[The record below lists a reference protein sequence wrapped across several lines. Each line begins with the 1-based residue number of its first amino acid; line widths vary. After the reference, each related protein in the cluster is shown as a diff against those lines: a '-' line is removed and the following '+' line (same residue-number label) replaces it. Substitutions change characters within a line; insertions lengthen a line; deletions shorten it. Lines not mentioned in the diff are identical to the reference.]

1 MSKSLWPVLAIV
13 AIALAIPASA
23 QMPDRDAPAGGLAR
37 NDAECLAQFHEAD
50 ENGDGFLNR
59 AEVSESRSL
68 IPTQLANQSRISRQD
83 FLSACHATVESTRGG

>member
-1 MSKSLWPVLAIV
+1 MSKTLWPVLAIV

-23 QMPDRDAPAGGLAR
+23 QTSDRDVPFGGLAR

-59 AEVSESRSL
+59 LEVAESRSL
-68 IPTQLANQSRISRQD
+68 IPTQLANEIRISRQD
-83 FLSACHATVESTRGG
+83 FLSACHDSVDSRRGG